1 MSFQIIGSRPHIRST
16 EEMALVDK
24 KAVDASFKK
33 RKKESID
40 PFMAAQGFHKYRTN
54 AYVRVN
60 KIDLLEY
67 VDFQKEHYGSK
78 TFTVNLA
85 VMPLYT
91 TLYEPRDV
99 VAFYVSDRLGK
110 LICGRDIWWD
120 FAEDAVCAASLAN
133 VRDALEQF
141 AVPWFRK
148 MANEHYVRLLL
159 LKKKLT
165 SSLSVYDEEWL
176 HAIRNRAERTEIIRE
191 HMEQLGLPESLI
203 QKTARS

>member
-1 MSFQIIGSRPHIRST
+1 MSFQIVGSRPHIRST
-16 EEMALVDK
+16 EEMALIDK
-24 KAVDASFKK
+24 KAADASFKK
-33 RKKESID
+33 HKKELID
-40 PFMAAQGFHKYRTN
+40 PFMTAQGFHKYKTN

-67 VDFQKEHYGSK
+67 IDFQKEHYGSK

-91 TLYEPRDV
+91 TLYAPQDV
-99 VAFYVSDRLGK
+99 VAFYVSDRLGE

-120 FAEDAVCAASLAN
+120 FAEDAICAESLTNA
-133 VRDALEQF
+133 RDALAQF

-165 SSLSVYDEEWL
+165 SKLSVYDEEWL
-176 HAIRNRAERTEIIRE
+176 HVIQDRGNRTELIRE
-191 HMEQLGLPESLI
+191 HMEKLGLPKALI
-203 QKTARS
+203 QKTVRS